1 MTRGLPSRLPAG
13 EQLLWQGA
21 PKARVLLRSMFHLR
35 MVAAYFAMIILWCVV
50 SDFRE
55 GEQAATVALSAARMA
70 GVALVPLSLMT
81 IYAWA
86 VQRSTVYTITSKRVV
101 MHFGVAFPMSFNI
114 PYSKIASAALTAN
127 ADGSGDIPL
136 QLLPGQ
142 KLAYLV
148 MWPNV
153 RPWRMKRPEPM
164 LRGLAD
170 VQPVAQLLARAL
182 AASASMP
189 VAPIPV
195 ATRAADATVGEGAAL
210 AA

>member
-1 MTRGLPSRLPAG
+1 
-13 EQLLWQGA
+13 
-21 PKARVLLRSMFHLR
+21 MFHLR

>member
-1 MTRGLPSRLPAG
+1 
-13 EQLLWQGA
+13 
-21 PKARVLLRSMFHLR
+21 
-35 MVAAYFAMIILWCVV
+35 
-50 SDFRE
+50 
-55 GEQAATVALSAARMA
+55 
-70 GVALVPLSLMT
+70 
-81 IYAWA
+81 
-86 VQRSTVYTITSKRVV
+86 